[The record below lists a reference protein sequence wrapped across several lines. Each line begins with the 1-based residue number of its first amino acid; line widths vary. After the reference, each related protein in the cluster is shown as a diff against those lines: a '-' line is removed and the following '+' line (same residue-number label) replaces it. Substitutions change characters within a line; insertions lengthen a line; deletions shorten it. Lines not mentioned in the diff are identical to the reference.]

1 MGEVLDRGR
10 APARRQLDVAA
21 YYKMAEAGIL
31 MQRDRVELIGG
42 EIFDMAPIGS
52 THAGKTD
59 RLNHLFARAAADGLA
74 LIRVHVRLRLDALN
88 EPQPDV
94 MLLKPRQDYY
104 QERHPGA
111 ADVLLL
117 IELELSESSLAYDR
131 GTKLP
136 LYARFGVPEVWI
148 VDLRGAA
155 IEVYREPTGNAY
167 ALKQRLTSGSLA
179 PVLVPGVTID
189 AGALLA

>member
-1 MGEVLDRGR
+1 MNEILDRQQ
-10 APARRQLDVAA
+10 APARHRLDTDA
-21 YYKMAEAGIL
+21 YYRMAEAGIL
-31 MQRDRVELIGG
+31 TQNDRVELIGG
-42 EIFDMAPIGS
+42 DIFDMTLIGS
-52 THAGKTD
+52 AHAGKTD
-59 RLNHLFARAAADGLA
+59 RLNRLFARAATDGLA
-74 LIRVHVRLRLDALN
+74 LVSVQRPLRLDAYN
-88 EPQPDV
+88 EPEPDV
-94 MLLKPRQDYY
+94 MLLKPRADDY
-104 QERHPGA
+104 QGRHPGA

-117 IELELSESSLAYDR
+117 VEVSETSLAYDR
-131 GTKLP
+131 GMKLALYTK
-136 LYARFGVPEVWI
+136 FGVPEVWI

>member
-74 LIRVHVRLRLDALN
+74 LIRVQGPLRLDALN